1 MALGNA
7 KIFMYSETISNLLM
21 LALNI
26 VGYKFGGLRGLGI
39 CFTLGFVAYTF
50 IAYLFAKRTMG
61 FKLFKD
67 SLNDYIIPVIIFI
80 IGTIVYMLMTDNLL
94 LGLVFLVIIIYLDY
108 CKLNKRLQIT
118 EFLKLKF
125 RKK

>member
-21 LALNI
+21 LGLNI
-26 VGYKFGGLRGLGI
+26 VGYKLGGLRGLGI

-50 IAYLFAKRTMG
+50 IAYLFANRTIG

-67 SLNDYIIPVIIFI
+67 SLNDYKTNKTGQRISRERLICSFTRRVIPI
-80 IGTIVYMLMTDNLL
+80 LSLL
-94 LGLVFLVIIIYLDY
+94 LAD
-108 CKLNKRLQIT
+108 KRG
-118 EFLKLKF
+118 
-125 RKK
+125 